1 VTHSTKQEKK
11 RKRPDDKKQ
20 GISKKLGGR
29 QETEQS
35 VGTKK
40 GKIGYD
46 QDHSGQKMLMSSG
59 GKPQEMDV
67 DFEPNQSDIQDEG
80 IEDLYENE
88 FDEDKAKQMEI
99 AAEIAVAENISEFED
114 DDYLQDD
121 IPIDEDDDEDDGM
134 ISDNYENLTK
144 EMASPNVKPQRPMT
158 GKTPLD
164 ENVISMEHSDD
175 LMESSPVRIQDG
187 NIQMNTSQGGMES
200 DPNYEEDEEDEEID
214 DNYPEEDEMDMDDEE
229 IQIGLEDIL
238 KKHQNKKSSKGSDE
252 SSPPVQVEGHEI
264 EDSGPITDQFLKDK
278 SPAHSSPSGPILNE
292 TSPANIDFNQPKS
305 MEGTQ

>member
-1 VTHSTKQEKK
+1 M
-11 RKRPDDKKQ
+11 
-20 GISKKLGGR
+20 
-29 QETEQS
+29 
-35 VGTKK
+35 
-40 GKIGYD
+40 GYD

-121 IPIDEDDDEDDGM
+121 IPIDEDEDEDDGM

-144 EMASPNVKPQRPMT
+144 DMASPNVKPQRPMT

-187 NIQMNTSQGGMES
+187 NIQMNISQGGMES
-200 DPNYEEDEEDEEID
+200 DNYEEDEDDDDID
-214 DNYPEEDEMDMDDEE
+214 DNYPEEDEMDMDMDDEE

-238 KKHQNKKSSKGSDE
+238 KRHQDKKSSKSDE
-252 SSPPVQVEGHEI
+252 TSPPVQVEGQEI
-264 EDSGPITDQFLKDK
+264 EDSGPITDQYLKDK
-278 SPAHSSPSGPILNE
+278 SPAHSSPSGPI
-292 TSPANIDFNQPKS
+292 
-305 MEGTQ
+305 